1 MAAYRLRKE
10 AEGQELIKKIPED
23 LVDAAVERA
32 LNAMTSPNK
41 RAALSLYYV
50 LKNVG
55 GTALLVLPR
64 FSASLLRTRQN
75 LLQRV

>member
-41 RAALSLYYV
+41 RAALSLY
-50 LKNVG
+50 
-55 GTALLVLPR
+55 
-64 FSASLLRTRQN
+64 
-75 LLQRV
+75 

>member
-41 RAALSLYYV
+41 RAALSRNYV

-55 GTALLVLPR
+55 EAAFWFFQGFQLLYLELE
-64 FSASLLRTRQN
+64 SLL
-75 LLQRV
+75 